1 VLGIKRNRI
10 DGDINVR
17 IAWSEESDRQAPLP
31 TYFPL
36 SYIKNKE
43 QADELLLEYFEDIF
57 GVMPPKRMRMK

>member
-17 IAWSEESDRQAPLP
+17 IAWSEESDRQVPLP

-36 SYIKNKE
+36 AYIKNKE

-57 GVMPPKRMRMK
+57 GVMPPKRMRIK